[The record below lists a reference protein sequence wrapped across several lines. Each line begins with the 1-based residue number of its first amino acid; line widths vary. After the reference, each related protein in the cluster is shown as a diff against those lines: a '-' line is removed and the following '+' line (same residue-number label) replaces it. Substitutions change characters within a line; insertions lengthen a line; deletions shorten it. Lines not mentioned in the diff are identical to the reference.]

1 MRVII
6 IEDED
11 LATWGLLSK
20 LPRVDP
26 TIEVVATL
34 DSVKSAVAWFGANPM
49 PDLAFFDIQLA
60 DGLSFEIFDQVRITC
75 PVIFTTAYDA
85 YALKAFKVNSVDY
98 LLKPVSQED
107 LAQALSKLRQLRAA
121 APPIDS
127 NVIRQMMQAIQPVQ
141 FKNRFMVKIGDHLSS
156 VDVSEIDFF
165 FGENKVVWLRH
176 RTGRK
181 YVVDYTLE
189 QLEDM
194 LDPLRFFRLN
204 RQYIASL
211 EAIKDTVAYS
221 NSRLKITLKDPLD
234 NEDIL
239 ISREKV
245 DGFKGWLGK

>member
-11 LATWGLLSK
+11 LAAWGLLSK

-26 TIEVVATL
+26 SIEVVATL
-34 DSVKSAVAWFGANPM
+34 DSVKTAVAWLQANPM

-60 DGLSFEIFDQVRITC
+60 DGLSFEIFDQVKVTC

-107 LAQALSKLRQLRAA
+107 LAQALSKLRQLRS
-121 APPIDS
+121 APLLD
-127 NVIRQMMQAIQPVQ
+127 NQLMQQLMQSMQPNRS
-141 FKNRFMVKIGDHLSS
+141 KTRFMVKIGDHLSS
-156 VDVSEIDFF
+156 VDTREIDFF

-176 RTGRK
+176 QNGRK
-181 YVVDYTLE
+181 YIVDYTLE
-189 QLEDM
+189 QLDDM
-194 LDPLRFFRLN
+194 LDPLQFFRLN
-204 RQYIASL
+204 RQYIATID
-211 EAIKDTVAYS
+211 AIKDTVAYS
-221 NSRLKITLKDPLD
+221 NSRLKVTLKDPLGND
-234 NEDIL
+234 DIL

-245 DGFKGWLGK
+245 EAFKDWLGK

>member
-1 MRVII
+1 MRVVI

-11 LATWGLLSK
+11 LAAWGLLSK

-26 TIEVVATL
+26 SIEIVATL

-60 DGLSFEIFDQVRITC
+60 DGLSFEIFDQVKITC

-107 LAQALSKLRQLRAA
+107 LAQALSKLRQLRSGVQMDNA
-121 APPIDS
+121 
-127 NVIRQMMQAIQPVQ
+127 VIRQMIQALQPQ
-141 FKNRFMVKIGDHLSS
+141 QHKSRFMVKIGDHLSS
-156 VDVSEIDFF
+156 VDASEIDFF
-165 FGENKVVWLRH
+165 FGEHKTVWLRH
-176 RTGRK
+176 RNGRK
-181 YVVDYTLE
+181 YVVDYTLD

-194 LDPLRFFRLN
+194 LDPMHFFRLN
-204 RQYIASL
+204 RQYIAAIA
-211 EAIKDTVAYS
+211 AIKDTVAYS

-234 NEDIL
+234 TEDIL

-245 DGFKGWLGK
+245 EGFKAWLGK

>member
-11 LATWGLLSK
+11 LAIWGLLSK
-20 LPRVDP
+20 LPKVDP
-26 TIEVVATL
+26 DIEVVATL
-34 DSVKSAVAWFGANPM
+34 DSVKSAVAWFNSNPM

-60 DGLSFEIFDQVRITC
+60 DGLSFEIFDLVKVTC

-107 LAQALSKLRQLRAA
+107 LALALAKLRQLRST
-121 APPIDS
+121 PPVDM
-127 NVIRQMMQAIQPVQ
+127 NMIRQMMSAIQPRQ
-141 FKNRFMVKIGDHLSS
+141 HKSRFMIKIGDHLSS
-156 VDVSEIDFF
+156 VDTRQIDFF
-165 FGENKVVWLRH
+165 FGENKIVWIRH
-176 RTGRK
+176 RNGRK

-189 QLEDM
+189 QLEEL
-194 LDPLRFFRLN
+194 LDPVQFFRLN
-204 RQYIASL
+204 RQYIACL

-221 NSRLKITLKDPLD
+221 NSRLKVTLNDPLD
-234 NEDIL
+234 QADIL

-245 DGFKGWLGK
+245 EAFKAWMGK